1 MAKVLDK
8 FLLFLLSLIVLIA
21 ALIALFA
28 AFGWVSLGST
38 KQFAEHVYEDFN
50 YAIPFIV
57 TSAVAGLLALRF
69 LYVSVRR
76 GKSSVPSIDQRT
88 EFGDIRI
95 SLDTVENLSLK
106 AASRSRGVRD
116 LRARVKVNQ
125 AGLEIVIRAI
135 VDGET
140 PIPGLTEEMQANV
153 KGHIE
158 EITGIPVAFVS
169 VFIAN
174 IQQSA
179 PTFKS
184 RVE

>member
-8 FLLFLLSLIVLIA
+8 FLLFLFSLVVLIA
-21 ALIALFA
+21 ALVALFA
-28 AFGWVSLGST
+28 AFGWISLET
-38 KQFAEHVYEDFN
+38 TMLFTEHVYRNFDI
-50 YAIPFIV
+50 AIPFIAIAAV
-57 TSAVAGLLALRF
+57 TGLLALRF

-95 SLDTVENLSLK
+95 SLDTVENLALK

-125 AGLEIVIRAI
+125 SGLEIVIRAI
-135 VDGET
+135 VDGES

-158 EITGIPVAFVS
+158 DITGIPVAFVS

>member
-1 MAKVLDK
+1 MRH
-8 FLLFLLSLIVLIA
+8 SLIPLNDAQNFV
-21 ALIALFA
+21 
-28 AFGWVSLGST
+28 
-38 KQFAEHVYEDFN
+38 HDVYNEIN
-50 YAIPFIV
+50 VAVPFIIV
-57 TSAVAGLLALRF
+57 TAVVLLLAVRF
-69 LYVSVRR
+69 LYLSARR

-140 PIPGLTEEMQANV
+140 PIPALTEEMQANV
-153 KGHIE
+153 KRHIE
-158 EITGIPVAFVS
+158 DITGIPVAFVS

-174 IQQSA
+174 IQQSS